1 MTLSGKVP
9 NGIYQLGLNSAVA
22 FFSFFFTETGL
33 VDLSAE
39 LVRCTGQ
46 GDRPAGRTC
55 GDLWLIVTDSVLF
68 LLSFFWSFH
77 QVFRLLTFCCK
88 YSSKVVW

>member
-9 NGIYQLGLNSAVA
+9 NDIYQLGLNSAVA
-22 FFSFFFTETGL
+22 FFFFFTETGL

-55 GDLWLIVTDSVLF
+55 GELWLIVTDSVLF
-68 LLSFFWSFH
+68 LLSFLVISSSFSPPH
-77 QVFRLLTFCCK
+77 ILLQI
-88 YSSKVVW
+88 

>member
-9 NGIYQLGLNSAVA
+9 NDIYQLGLNSAVA
-22 FFSFFFTETGL
+22 FFFFFSFTETGL

-46 GDRPAGRTC
+46 GDGPAGRTC
-55 GDLWLIVTDSVLF
+55 GELWLIVTDSVLL
-68 LLSFFWSFH
+68 LLSFLVISSSFSPPH
-77 QVFRLLTFCCK
+77 ILLQI
-88 YSSKVVW
+88 